1 MFKALLYK
9 LAYPLFAKEVEAYHR
24 LNNAILGI
32 NRWCA
37 SDAKANLITT
47 QLIKV
52 RDDKIGHSDHT
63 FRERLR
69 TIDKPTGVVTR
80 ISVPESRPL
89 TSNPEPLRSG
99 VREQFL
105 EESTWGGGHAP
116 TFGCSTGVVSDSRT
130 TSVTQARNE
139 PSKRYER
146 PEGSK
151 EFCLSHAIQ
160 QAQQAAIAIAND
172 NPFRKDCGSHEA
184 AWSGSD
190 DSCSSS
196 SASSSGD

>member
-52 RDDKIGHSDHT
+52 RDDKIGHSDHS

-69 TIDKPTGVVTR
+69 ALDKPAVASDR
-80 ISVPESRPL
+80 KPYSRPDGTPV
-89 TSNPEPLRSG
+89 TSYDAAHQASI
-99 VREQFL
+99 
-105 EESTWGGGHAP
+105 A
-116 TFGCSTGVVSDSRT
+116 T
-130 TSVTQARNE
+130 T
-139 PSKRYER
+139 
-146 PEGSK
+146 
-151 EFCLSHAIQ
+151 
-160 QAQQAAIAIAND
+160 IADDD
-172 NPFRKDCGSHEA
+172 NFRKDCGSKSHEA

-196 SASSSGD
+196 SDSSSSSGGD

>member
-9 LAYPLFAKEVEAYHR
+9 LAYPLFAKEVEAYYR

-52 RDDKIGHSDHT
+52 RDDKIGHSDHS

-69 TIDKPTGVVTR
+69 ALDKPAVTVTR

-89 TSNPEPLRSG
+89 TSDRKPY
-99 VREQFL
+99 
-105 EESTWGGGHAP
+105 
-116 TFGCSTGVVSDSRT
+116 SRPDGT
-130 TSVTQARNE
+130 PITSYDAAHQA
-139 PSKRYER
+139 SM
-146 PEGSK
+146 
-151 EFCLSHAIQ
+151 
-160 QAQQAAIAIAND
+160 AADAED
-172 NPFRKDCGSHEA
+172 NFRKGCGSHEA
-184 AWSGSD
+184 VWSGSD

-196 SASSSGD
+196 ASSSSSGD